1 MAGRVQTRPLRRGT
15 NLSRIAGFNEAVV
28 IDAVRRAR
36 HGLSRVEIASQTGL
50 SAQTVSNIVRRMLE
64 SGLLQEGERV
74 TSGLGKPRTPLT
86 LDPDGRH
93 AIGVH
98 LDPLVTTLVLVNLRG
113 DLAGH
118 RQLPSPANRDPAEV
132 LDEIAAAIPGLL
144 ADAGVTLETVAGI
157 GLASPGPVDV
167 GRGRIVDPPHLTS
180 WNDIPAVELLEAATG
195 LPAVLDKDVI
205 AAAVGERW
213 TGATLGHANSLF
225 MYLSTGIGLGIVIDD
240 AIIRGSTGNSGD
252 IGHLI
257 VDVNGPLCSCGMRG
271 CIGVTLSPAAL
282 IERAIVVSALGGSH
296 LDAVRSADPA
306 RIERS
311 FDAFCELL
319 AAGDPKVAMVVQ
331 ESATQLAK
339 GLTIL
344 ANVMDTDVIA
354 VGGPTW
360 MRLRDHLLPRL
371 TGESGTLPVHA
382 AGYRPVTVVST
393 ALGDDATAIGAA
405 CLILDR
411 EYSPAV
417 GSIALAR

>member
-1 MAGRVQTRPLRRGT
+1 MRPLRRGT
-15 NLSRIAGFNEAVV
+15 NLSRVAGFNEAVV

-36 HGLSRVEIASQTGL
+36 DGLSRVEISEQTGL

-64 SGLLQEGERV
+64 AGLLLEGDRV
-74 TSGLGKPRTPLT
+74 THGLGKPRTPL
-86 LDPDGRH
+86 LLHPNGRH

-98 LDPLVTTLVLVNLRG
+98 VDPLVTTLVLVNLRG

-118 RQLPSPANRDPAEV
+118 RQLPSPANRDPAEA
-132 LDEIAAAIPGLL
+132 LAEIADAIPGLL

-167 GRGRIVDPPHLTS
+167 TRGRIVDPPHLAS
-180 WNDIPAVELLEAATG
+180 WHDIPAVELLEAATG
-195 LPAVLDKDVI
+195 LPVVLDKDVI

-213 TGATLGHANSLF
+213 TGATLGHAHSLF
-225 MYLSTGIGLGIVIDD
+225 MYLSTGIGLGIAIDD
-240 AIIRGSTGNSGD
+240 AIIRGSTGNAGD

-257 VDVNGPLCSCGMRG
+257 VDDQGPLCTCGMRG

-282 IERAIVVSALGGSH
+282 IERAIGVSALGGSH

-306 RIERS
+306 RIETS

-319 AAGDPKVAMVVQ
+319 DAGDAKVATIVE
-331 ESATQLAK
+331 ESAKQLAK
-339 GLTIL
+339 GLTVL
-344 ANVMDTDVIA
+344 ANLMDTDVIA

-360 MRLRDHLLPRL
+360 MRLREHVLPRL
-371 TGESGTLPVHA
+371 IGEGSTLPVHA

-405 CLILDR
+405 CLVLDR
-411 EYSPAV
+411 AYVPAV